1 MDPLTLTGLIAA
13 GAGAIGGATMTGL
26 EAYRAITPEQKKR
39 LQELERM
46 EAIGMLGGDY
56 NVAMG
61 KQMTPVQGAMREATE
76 RMAQNVSTQDMSS
89 GAYFRGQQAMESAA
103 AKERSDAA
111 KRAQVDMAQQEAMNK
126 QELQRLQGLQKIQ
139 DDFLIYGFK
148 DLLGQTGEIGA
159 ELTKL
164 GLAKE
169 EQKALID
176 AQKNKYIYMGK
187 EYGLNESQT
196 DRAMRLFKAVLD
208 YQERSGT

>member
-1 MDPLTLTGLIAA
+1 MDPLTIAALIAA
-13 GAGAIGGATMTGL
+13 GTGAIGGAAMTAS
-26 EAYRAITPEQKKR
+26 EAYGAMTPEQKKR

-61 KQMTPVQGAMREATE
+61 KQMTPVQGAMREAKE

-111 KRAQVDMAQQEAMNK
+111 KRAQVDMAQQAAMNK
-126 QELQRLQGLQKIQ
+126 QEMERLEALQKIQ
-139 DDFLIYGFK
+139 DDWWKYGLK
-148 DLLGQTGEIGA
+148 DLFGQTGEIGA

-169 EQKALID
+169 EQEALKNSSQKYDEYMFRTYGISPKDSGKANKTYKALTGQD
-176 AQKNKYIYMGK
+176 RNK
-187 EYGLNESQT
+187 
-196 DRAMRLFKAVLD
+196 
-208 YQERSGT
+208 